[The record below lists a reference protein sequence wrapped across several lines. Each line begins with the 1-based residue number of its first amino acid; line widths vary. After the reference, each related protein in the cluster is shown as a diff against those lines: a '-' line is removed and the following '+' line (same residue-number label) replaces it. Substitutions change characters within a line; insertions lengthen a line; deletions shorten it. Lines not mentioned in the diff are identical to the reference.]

1 MNINAFIPVYEEKR
15 RFTLPEFF
23 DEIIN
28 TVRQIFFTDE
38 AKLCVFDGKL
48 ELDYCQAE
56 QYQWYSKEKIRDI
69 EFDVECVAHFG
80 SCEGIYIEVSLRG
93 DLGIEPDPED
103 GRRYYIG
110 TLKTLSADFDAM
122 RACGELAGTIT
133 AVGRKLICLNSKN
146 FLATKSNERRS
157 IKNG

>member
-1 MNINAFIPVYEEKR
+1 MNIDTLIPVYDEKR

-38 AKLCVFDGKL
+38 TKRYVFDGKL
-48 ELDYCQAE
+48 NFDYYLAE
-56 QYQWYSKEKIRDI
+56 QYQWYCKEKICDI

-80 SCEGIYIEVSLRG
+80 SCEGIYIEVFLHG

-110 TLKTLSADFDAM
+110 TLKTLSADFDTM
-122 RACGELAGTIT
+122 RACGELAGIIT
-133 AVGRKLICLNSKN
+133 AVGRKLVWVNSRN
-146 FLATKSNERRS
+146 FSSAK
-157 IKNG
+157 

>member
-1 MNINAFIPVYEEKR
+1 MNIDTLIPVYDEKR
-15 RFTLPEFF
+15 RLTPPELF

-38 AKLCVFDGKL
+38 TKRYVFDGKL
-48 ELDYCQAE
+48 SLDYYLAE

-80 SCEGIYIEVSLRG
+80 SCEGIYIEVFLHG
-93 DLGIEPDPED
+93 NLGIEPESED

-110 TLKTLSADFDAM
+110 TLKTLSDDFDAM
-122 RACGELAGTIT
+122 RACGELAGIIT
-133 AVGRKLICLNSKN
+133 AVGRKLVFVNSRN
-146 FLATKSNERRS
+146 FSTAK
-157 IKNG
+157 